1 MRGIA
6 AVLGLVF
13 LLTAC
18 VGPSRPSVM
27 WGQQQSAYNKAAAA
41 IIFYRA
47 PCVDTRA
54 YPNAGPDNP
63 LCRISDAAWAIVKP
77 LLDEADALLQVADAL
92 IQVGQAPQAVEYI
105 ASVSRIMERVL
116 LIQLQAQGAKQ

>member
-1 MRGIA
+1 MRGVA

-18 VGPSRPSVM
+18 AGPSRPSVM
-27 WGQQQSAYNKAAAA
+27 WGQQQAAYNKAAEA

-47 PCVDTRA
+47 PCVDTLA

-63 LCRISDAAWAIVKP
+63 LCRINDAAWAVVKP
-77 LLDEADALLQVADAL
+77 LLDEADALLQAADAL
-92 IQVGQAPQAVEYI
+92 IQDGQAPLAVAYI
-105 ASVSRIMERVL
+105 ASVSRIMERIL
-116 LIQLQAQGAKQ
+116 LMQLGAKQ